1 MEALH
6 RHEVVEGWLRKSVAS
21 FFLMF
26 RDEYAFGYFVVDLLS
41 TTASVVKLCDAHKA
55 VFGHLI
61 GGDEYRLCLFSC
73 PLVESLVVETSIS
86 GITLCVHVGN
96 IAVNYAVF
104 RYGDFR
110 IVNAAF
116 RY

>member
-1 MEALH
+1 
-6 RHEVVEGWLRKSVAS
+6 
-21 FFLMF
+21 MF

-41 TTASVVKLCDAHKA
+41 KRAAVVKLRDAHKA

-61 GGDEYRLCLFSC
+61 GGDEYRLILFFC
-73 PLVESLVVETSIS
+73 PLVESFVVETSIS
-86 GITLCVHVGN
+86 GITLCVYVRN
-96 IAVNYAVF
+96 IAVYYAVF
-104 RYGDFR
+104 GYGDFC

>member
-1 MEALH
+1 
-6 RHEVVEGWLRKSVAS
+6 
-21 FFLMF
+21 MF
-26 RDEYAFGYFVVDLLS
+26 RDEDTLGYFVVDLLS
-41 TTASVVKLCDAHKA
+41 KRAAVVKLSDAHKA

-61 GGDEYRLCLFSC
+61 GGDEYRLSLFFC

-86 GITLCVHVGN
+86 GITLCVHVWN
-96 IAVNYAVF
+96 IAVYYAVF
-104 RYGDFR
+104 GYGDFR